1 MDKRL
6 ILAVVLSVGF
16 LLIWTYLFTPQP
28 PPQGTDGSAQP
39 GNAGPAAGAGPGPGD
54 ATAPPKEIAPAA
66 APHAAPEMAGL
77 SGPGPAAARPA
88 LPPGERIGAAS
99 EEEIVVA
106 TPLLEI
112 RLSNR
117 GGRVTSWKLKE
128 YLDDEKRPLDLVSAA
143 GRKLDHLPLQILVED
158 PEATRRIGEALY
170 RADRKERAED
180 GRTATE
186 VSFTWSDGRGTAVA
200 KSLRIAHDSYIT
212 ELSFAAEA
220 AGRPVAPTLVWGAG
234 FGAHTGLESGQY
246 ADAATAVLKDGG
258 RIERRPGSG
267 LKPEEPWRH
276 AGAIAWAGLED
287 KYFAALLVPETP
299 VEGQVRFEALRL
311 VEEGR
316 EHLHLSA
323 ALRLAGAS
331 RVRLFVGPK
340 DYDLLKGLGLGLEG
354 LVDFGFF
361 GIIARPLFYGL
372 KFLEHYVH
380 NFGWAIVILTI
391 VIRLLFFPFMHK
403 GQLKMRRMQD
413 KMKRLQP
420 KVQGLRERY
429 RKLERKE
436 AGRGNARARRQLRQR
451 MNEEMMALYK
461 EEGVDPFGSMS
472 GCLPLLLQIPI
483 LYAFYTILTI
493 AIELRGAQF
502 LLWIRDLSQ
511 KDPYYVTP
519 IVMGVTMLVQ
529 QAMTSGSIP
538 DPTQRRIMYV
548 MPIMFT
554 YFFINLPSGLVL
566 YWLVNNLLGIGQQYL
581 INKEA
586 EAGSKRA

>member
-6 ILAVVLSVGF
+6 ILAVVLSVAF
-16 LLIWTYLFTPQP
+16 LLVWTYVFTPKAP
-28 PPQGTDGSAQP
+28 PPGQGEVAQP
-39 GNAGPAAGAGPGPGD
+39 ESAAPDDGAPDPAAA
-54 ATAPPKEIAPAA
+54 APPRESAPAA
-66 APHAAPEMAGL
+66 APHMAGL
-77 SGPGPAAARPA
+77 GGPVAAAARPA
-88 LPPGERIGAAS
+88 LPQGQEIGAAS

-106 TPLLEI
+106 TPLAEI
-112 RLSNR
+112 RLTNR
-117 GGRVTSWKLKE
+117 GGRVISWKLKD
-128 YLDDEKRPLDLVSAA
+128 YLDEKGSPLDLVSEAA
-143 GRKLDHLPLQILVED
+143 RKLDHLPLQMLLED
-158 PEATRRIGEALY
+158 PETTRRINTAFY
-170 RADRKERAED
+170 RTERNETTED
-180 GRTATE
+180 GGTVTE
-186 VSFTWSDGRGTAVA
+186 ITFAYSDGRGTGVS
-200 KSLRIAHDSYIT
+200 KSLRIAHVSYLA
-212 ELSFAAEA
+212 ELSFAAA
-220 AGRPVAPTLVWGAG
+220 AGEPVAPTLVWGAG

-246 ADAATAVLKDGG
+246 ADATIAVLKDGG
-258 RIERRPGSG
+258 RIERRPSTG

-276 AGAIAWAGLED
+276 AGTIAWAGLED

-316 EHLHLSA
+316 EHFHLSA

-331 RVRLFVGPK
+331 RIRLFVGPK
-340 DYDLLKGLGLGLEG
+340 DYDLLRALGLGLES

-361 GIIARPLFYGL
+361 GIIARPLFYAL
-372 KFLEHYVH
+372 KFLERYVH

-413 KMKRLQP
+413 KMKRVQP
-420 KVQGLRERY
+420 KVQAMRERY
-429 RKLERKE
+429 RRLERKE
-436 AGRGNARARRQLRQR
+436 AEKGNPRARHQLRQR
-451 MNEEMMALYK
+451 QNEEMMALYK

-483 LYAFYTILTI
+483 LYAFYTILSI
-493 AIELRGAQF
+493 SIELRGAPF
-502 LLWIRDLSQ
+502 ILWIKDLSQ
-511 KDPYYVTP
+511 KDPFYVTP

-538 DPTQRRIMYV
+538 DPTQRRMMYL
-548 MPIMFT
+548 MPILFT

-586 EAGSKRA
+586 EAGSKPS